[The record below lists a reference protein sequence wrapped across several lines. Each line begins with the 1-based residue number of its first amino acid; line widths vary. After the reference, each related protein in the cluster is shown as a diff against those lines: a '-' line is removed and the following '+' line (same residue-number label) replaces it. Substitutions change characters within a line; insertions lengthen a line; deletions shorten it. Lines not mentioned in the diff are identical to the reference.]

1 MPKDKGIQLND
12 NISEGQILDLKVE
25 VKRDSLG
32 KITQGL
38 VIGNTLHQNQA
49 LILITQPGENKFNPD
64 LGVGIADML
73 LDHDYLNY
81 RHRIREHY
89 AKDGLKV
96 TYLDLYENKPLRIDA
111 NY

>member
-1 MPKDKGIQLND
+1 MPKDRGIQLND
-12 NISEGQILDLKVE
+12 NISEGQILDLKIE
-25 VKRDSLG
+25 VKRDASG

-38 VIGNTLHQNQA
+38 VVGNTLQQNQA
-49 LILITQPGENKFNPD
+49 LILITQQGENKFNPD

-73 LDHDYLNY
+73 LDHDYLAY

-96 TYLDLYENKPLRIDA
+96 THLDLYENKPLKIDA
-111 NY
+111 SY

>member
-1 MPKDKGIQLND
+1 MPKDRGIQLND
-12 NISEGQILDLKVE
+12 NLSVGQILDLKVE
-25 VKRDSLG
+25 IKKDAEG
-32 KITQGL
+32 KIMQGL
-38 VIGNTLHQNQA
+38 FVGNTLQQNQA
-49 LILITQPGENKFNPD
+49 LILITQQGENKFNPD

-73 LDHDYLNY
+73 LDHDYLAY

-96 TYLDLYENKPLRIDA
+96 TYLDLYENKPLKIDA

>member
-1 MPKDKGIQLND
+1 MPKAKGLQLND
-12 NISEGQILDLKVE
+12 NTTTGEILDLKIE
-25 VKRDSLG
+25 VVKDAEG
-32 KITQGL
+32 KIKSGL
-38 VIGNTLHQNQA
+38 IVGNTLQQNQA

-96 TYLDLYENKPLRIDA
+96 THLDLYENKPLRIDA

>member
-1 MPKDKGIQLND
+1 MPKAKGLQLND
-12 NISEGQILDLKVE
+12 NTSTGEILDLKIE
-25 VKRDSLG
+25 VVKDAEG
-32 KITQGL
+32 KITSGL
-38 VIGNTLHQNQA
+38 IAGNTLQQNQA

-96 TYLDLYENKPLRIDA
+96 THLDLYENKPLRIDA

>member
-1 MPKDKGIQLND
+1 MAKDKGIQLND
-12 NISEGQILDLKVE
+12 NLSQGEILDLKIE
-25 VKRDSLG
+25 VKRDSEG
-32 KITQGL
+32 KIIQGIT
-38 VIGNTLHQNQA
+38 VGNTLQQNQA
-49 LILITQPGENKFNPD
+49 LILITQPGENKFYPD

-73 LDHDYLNY
+73 LDHDYLSY

-96 TYLDLYENKPLRIDA
+96 SYLDLYPNKPLKIDA

>member
-1 MPKDKGIQLND
+1 MPKGKGIQLND
-12 NISEGQILDLKVE
+12 KLTEGQILDLKID
-25 VKRDSLG
+25 VKRDTNG
-32 KITQGL
+32 KIAQGL
-38 VIGNTLHQNQA
+38 VVGDTLQQNQA

-64 LGVGIADML
+64 LGVGITDML

-81 RHRIREHY
+81 RHRIREHF

-96 TYLDLYENKPLRIDA
+96 SRLDLYENKPLRIDA

>member
-38 VIGNTLHQNQA
+38 VIGNTLQQNQA

-96 TYLDLYENKPLRIDA
+96 THLDLYENKPLRIDA

>member
-1 MPKDKGIQLND
+1 MPKYRGIQLND
-12 NISEGQILDLKVE
+12 NTSTGQILDLKVE
-25 VKRDSLG
+25 IKKNAEG

-38 VIGNTLHQNQA
+38 VVGDTLQQNQA

-64 LGVGIADML
+64 LGVGITDML

-96 TYLDLYENKPLRIDA
+96 THLDLYENKPLKIDA

>member
-1 MPKDKGIQLND
+1 MPKDKGLQLND
-12 NISEGQILDLKVE
+12 NTTTGEILDLKIE
-25 VKRDSLG
+25 VVKDAEG
-32 KITQGL
+32 KIKSGL
-38 VIGNTLHQNQA
+38 IVGNTLQQNQA

-96 TYLDLYENKPLRIDA
+96 SHLDLYENKPLRIDA

>member
-1 MPKDKGIQLND
+1 MAKDIGLQLND
-12 NISEGQILDLKVE
+12 NTATGEILDLKIE
-25 VKRDSLG
+25 VVKDAEG
-32 KITQGL
+32 KIKSGL
-38 VIGNTLHQNQA
+38 IVGSTLQQNQA

-96 TYLDLYENKPLRIDA
+96 THLDLYENKPLRIDA

>member
-1 MPKDKGIQLND
+1 MPKAKGLQLND
-12 NISEGQILDLKVE
+12 NTSTGEILDLKIE
-25 VKRDSLG
+25 VIKDAEG
-32 KITQGL
+32 KITSGL
-38 VIGNTLHQNQA
+38 IVGNTLQQNQA

-89 AKDGLKV
+89 AKDGLIV
-96 TYLDLYENKPLRIDA
+96 THLDLYENKPLRIDA